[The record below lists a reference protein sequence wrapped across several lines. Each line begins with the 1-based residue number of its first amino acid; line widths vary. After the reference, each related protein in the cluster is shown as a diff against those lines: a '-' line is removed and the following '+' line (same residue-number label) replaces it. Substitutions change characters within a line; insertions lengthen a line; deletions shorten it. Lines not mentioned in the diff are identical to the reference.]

1 VLFFT
6 NTTGSIPRVRGQS
19 FANLDDQTMDP
30 KSTRKLGPSPL
41 NVTIL
46 GLGGVPLGDNYAPL
60 PDAQADATI
69 AAAYNSGI
77 RYFDT
82 APLYGQ
88 GQSEHRFGRILR
100 QLPKQDFVLS
110 TKVGRYLVPEAAE
123 KVDHRWFK
131 GGLNFR
137 PVDNYSYDGVM
148 RSIDQSFQRLGLNR
162 IDILLIHDVDVWTF
176 GEAYEQRFHEAM
188 AGAYRAID
196 SLRAQ
201 GIIKAIGVGVNEIE
215 PCIHFA
221 QAGDFDCL
229 MLAGR
234 YTLLE
239 QGALDKLLP
248 LVEQK
253 GMGILVA
260 GPYNS
265 GILATGAV
273 PGAKYNY
280 REAPPEIMKKVARIE
295 VVCRRYDVPLAAC
308 ALQFPFGHA
317 SISAMVPGA
326 VAPEEIHR
334 NVVLMSTKIPT
345 DLWSELKHEGL
356 LRSDAPVPD

>member
-1 VLFFT
+1 
-6 NTTGSIPRVRGQS
+6 
-19 FANLDDQTMDP
+19 MDP
-30 KSTRKLGPSPL
+30 KSTRKLGSSPL
-41 NVTIL
+41 NITIL

-69 AAAYNSGI
+69 GAAYNSGI

-100 QLPKQDFVLS
+100 RLPEQDFVLS
-110 TKVGRYLVPEAAE
+110 TKVGRYLAPEVAE

-137 PVDNYSYDGVM
+137 PIDDYSYDGAM
-148 RSIDQSFQRLGLNR
+148 RSIEQSFQRLGLNR

-176 GEAYEQRFHEAM
+176 GEAYEQRFREAM

-196 SLRAQ
+196 SLRSQ
-201 GIIKAIGVGVNEIE
+201 GVIKAVGVGVNEID
-215 PCIHFA
+215 PCIRFA
-221 QAGDFDCL
+221 EEGDFDCL

-234 YTLLE
+234 HTLLE

-248 LVEQK
+248 LVERK
-253 GMGILVA
+253 GIGILVA

-280 REAPPEIMKKVARIE
+280 RDAPPEIMKKVARIE

-308 ALQFPFGHA
+308 ALQFPLGHP

-326 VAPEEIHR
+326 VTPEEVHR
-334 NVVLMSTKIPT
+334 NVLLMSTKIPV

-356 LRSDAPVPD
+356 LRSDSPVPD

>member
-1 VLFFT
+1 
-6 NTTGSIPRVRGQS
+6 
-19 FANLDDQTMDP
+19 MDP
-30 KSTRKLGPSPL
+30 KSTRKLGTSPL
-41 NVTIL
+41 NITIL

-60 PDAQADATI
+60 TEAQAEATI
-69 AAAYNSGI
+69 ATAYDSGI

-100 QLPKQDFVLS
+100 RRPEHDFVLS
-110 TKVGRYLVPEAAE
+110 TKIGRYLVPEFAD

-137 PVDNYSYDGVM
+137 PIDDYSYDGAM

-176 GEAYEQRFHEAM
+176 GEAYERRFHEAM
-188 AGAYRAID
+188 TGAYRAIE
-196 SLRAQ
+196 SLRSQ
-201 GIIKAIGVGVNEIE
+201 GVIKAIGVGVNEIE
-215 PCIHFA
+215 PCIRFA
-221 QAGDFDCL
+221 EEGDFDCL

-248 LVEQK
+248 LVERK
-253 GMGILVA
+253 GIGILVA

-280 REAPPEIMKKVARIE
+280 REPPPEIMKKVARIE
-295 VVCRRYDVPLAAC
+295 VVCRRYNVPLASC
-308 ALQFPFGHA
+308 ALQFPLGHR

-326 VAPEEIHR
+326 VTPEEIR
-334 NVVLMSTKIPT
+334 QNVSLMSARIPV

-356 LRSDAPVPD
+356 LRSDAPVPP

>member
-1 VLFFT
+1 
-6 NTTGSIPRVRGQS
+6 
-19 FANLDDQTMDP
+19 MDP
-30 KSTRKLGPSPL
+30 KSTRQLGSSPL
-41 NVTIL
+41 NITIL

-60 PDAQADATI
+60 SDAQADATI
-69 AAAYNSGI
+69 ATAYESGI

-100 QLPKQDFVLS
+100 RLPEHDFVLS
-110 TKVGRYLVPEAAE
+110 TKVGRCLVPEVAE

-137 PVDNYSYDGVM
+137 PIDDYSYDGAM

-176 GEAYEQRFHEAM
+176 GEAYERRFQEAM
-188 AGAYRAID
+188 AGAYRAIE
-196 SLRAQ
+196 SLRSQ
-201 GIIKAIGVGVNEIE
+201 GVIKAIGIGVNEIE
-215 PCIHFA
+215 PCIRFA
-221 QAGDFDCL
+221 EAGDFDCL

-239 QGALDKLLP
+239 PGALDELLP
-248 LVEQK
+248 LVERK
-253 GMGILVA
+253 GISILIA

-280 REAPPEIMKKVARIE
+280 REAPPEIIKKVALIE
-295 VVCRRYDVPLAAC
+295 AVCRRYEVPIAAC
-308 ALQFPFGHA
+308 ALQFPLGHP
-317 SISAMVPGA
+317 SISAVVPGA
-326 VAPEEIHR
+326 VTPDEIHR
-334 NVVLMSTKIPT
+334 NVALMSTKIPA
-345 DLWSELKHEGL
+345 DVWSELKHEGL

>member
-1 VLFFT
+1 
-6 NTTGSIPRVRGQS
+6 
-19 FANLDDQTMDP
+19 MDP
-30 KSTRKLGPSPL
+30 KSTRKLGASSL

-60 PDAQADATI
+60 PDAQADETI

-82 APLYGQ
+82 APLYGH

-100 QLPKQDFVLS
+100 RLPKQDFVLS
-110 TKVGRYLVPEAAE
+110 TKVGRYLVPVAAE

-137 PVDNYSYDGVM
+137 PVDDYSYDGVM

-201 GIIKAIGVGVNEIE
+201 GIIRAIGVGVNEIE
-215 PCIHFA
+215 PCIDFA

-239 QGALDKLLP
+239 QDALDKLLP

-253 GMGILVA
+253 DMGILVA

-295 VVCRRYDVPLAAC
+295 VVCRRYEVPLAAC
-308 ALQFPFGHA
+308 ALQFPLGHA

-326 VAPEEIHR
+326 VAPEEIHQ
-334 NVVLMSTKIPT
+334 NVALMGTKIPT

>member
-1 VLFFT
+1 
-6 NTTGSIPRVRGQS
+6 
-19 FANLDDQTMDP
+19 MDP
-30 KSTRKLGPSPL
+30 KSTRKLGTSPL
-41 NVTIL
+41 SITIL
-46 GLGGVPLGDNYAPL
+46 GLGSVPLGDNYAPL

-69 AAAYNSGI
+69 ATAYDSGI

-100 QLPKQDFVLS
+100 RLPERDFVLS
-110 TKVGRYLVPEAAE
+110 TKVGRCLVPEVAE

-137 PVDNYSYDGVM
+137 PIDDYSYDGAM

-162 IDILLIHDVDVWTF
+162 IDILLIHDVDRWTF

-188 AGAYRAID
+188 AGAYQAIE
-196 SLRAQ
+196 SLRSQ
-201 GIIKAIGVGVNEIE
+201 GVIKAIGVGVNEIE
-215 PCIHFA
+215 PCIRFA
-221 QAGDFDCL
+221 EAGDFDCL

-234 YTLLE
+234 HTLLE
-239 QGALDKLLP
+239 QGALDELLP
-248 LVEQK
+248 LVERK
-253 GMGILVA
+253 GIGILIA

-280 REAPPEIMKKVARIE
+280 REAPPQIIKKVALIE
-295 VVCRRYDVPLAAC
+295 VVCRRYDVLLAAC
-308 ALQFPFGHA
+308 ALQFPLGHP
-317 SISAMVPGA
+317 SISAVVPGA
-326 VAPEEIHR
+326 VTPEEIHR
-334 NVVLMSTKIPT
+334 NIVLMSTKIPA

>member
-1 VLFFT
+1 
-6 NTTGSIPRVRGQS
+6 
-19 FANLDDQTMDP
+19 MDA
-30 KSTRKLGPSPL
+30 KSTRKLGRSPL
-41 NVTIL
+41 SVTIL
-46 GLGGVPLGDNYAPL
+46 GLGGVPLGENYAPL

-69 AAAYNSGI
+69 GAAYGCGI

-137 PVDNYSYDGVM
+137 PIDDYSYDGAM

-176 GEAYEQRFHEAM
+176 GDTYEQRFKEAM
-188 AGAYRAID
+188 EGAYRAIH

-201 GIIKAIGVGVNEIE
+201 GVVKAIGVGVNEIE

-221 QAGDFDCL
+221 EAGDFDCL

-248 LVEQK
+248 HVERR
-253 GMGILVA
+253 GISILVA

-273 PGAKYNY
+273 RGAKYNY
-280 REAPPEIMKKVARIE
+280 REAPPEIMKRVADIE
-295 VVCRRYDVPLAAC
+295 LVCRRYGVPLAAC
-308 ALQFPFGHA
+308 ALQFPLGHPT
-317 SISAMVPGA
+317 ISAMVPGA
-326 VAPEEIHR
+326 VSPEEARR
-334 NVVLMSTKIPT
+334 NVALMSTKIPA
-345 DLWSELKHEGL
+345 DLWSELKQEGL